1 VKVIQLIA
9 PNPGLFTGS
18 GTNTWVLEVDGEALI
33 IDPGSEVDR
42 HVNAVLEAI
51 DPYTTVGVAATHAHP
66 DHAPAANPLAA
77 ALGVP
82 VMAFAAGPA
91 LRPDR
96 LLADGDE
103 IEVGPARVTAVH
115 TPGHSPDHL
124 SYRVA
129 AAMFTG
135 DHIINA
141 PSALVEHLPEYLDS
155 LCRLQE
161 SGLRILFPG
170 HGNPIRDPEAV
181 LQGQITG
188 VRDREEKVLAA
199 LGDGARSVGEVVAR
213 VYPGLDRTLFFSA
226 AENIGAHLRKL
237 SDDGLVALPEG
248 AVEWSARV
256 HLLDAVPEKE

>member
-1 VKVIQLIA
+1 VEHD
-9 PNPGLFTGS
+9 PGLDP
-18 GTNTWVLEVDGEALI
+18 V
-33 IDPGSEVDR
+33 DPGPKVDR
-42 HVNAVLEAI
+42 HVNAVLEAVG
-51 DPYTTVGVAATHAHP
+51 PYTTVGVAATHAHP
-66 DHAPAANPLAA
+66 DHTPAANILAA
-77 ALGVP
+77 ALGVQ
-82 VMAFAAGPA
+82 VMAFAIGPS

-103 IEVGPARVTAVH
+103 IEVGSARVIAVH

-141 PSALVEHLPEYLDS
+141 PSALVENVPEYLDA
-155 LCRLQE
+155 LHRLQE

-170 HGNPIRDPEAV
+170 HGNPMRDPEAV
-181 LQGQITG
+181 LRAQIAG

-199 LGDGARSVGEVVAR
+199 LDGGARSVGEIVAR

-256 HLLDAVPEKE
+256 HLVDAAPEEE